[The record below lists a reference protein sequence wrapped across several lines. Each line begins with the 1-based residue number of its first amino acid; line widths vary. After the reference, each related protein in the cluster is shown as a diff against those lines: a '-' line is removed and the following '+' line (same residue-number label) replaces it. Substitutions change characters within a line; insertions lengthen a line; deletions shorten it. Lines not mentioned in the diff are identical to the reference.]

1 MIEFFQNLNWIIVGQ
16 IILIDILLGGDNAI
30 VIALAC
36 RHLPEKTRFKGILW
50 GTAGAIVI
58 RIVLIAFAVTL
69 LELPFLKII
78 GGLLLLWIGA
88 KLLIEEDEAH
98 DHISGSDRLISAIKT
113 IIIAD
118 LVMSVDNVIAV
129 ASAAEQ
135 ANDEHKLILVVFG
148 ILISIPIVVWG
159 SSIVL
164 KLMDRVPT
172 IVTLGAGLLGYLGGS
187 MIVTDVAIH
196 TELAEHL
203 PYLHLSLEQ
212 LNLHLSLPGCLGAF
226 GVIIVGWWVNRKREK
241 EQSASDDHDH
251 SAPA

>member
-50 GTAGAIVI
+50 GTVGAIVI
-58 RIVLIAFAVTL
+58 RILLIAFAVTL
-69 LELPFLKII
+69 LDLPFLKII

-88 KLLIEEDEAH
+88 KLLVEEDEAH

-135 ANDEHKLILVVFG
+135 AHNEHKLILVVFG

-164 KLMDRVPT
+164 KLMDRVPA
-172 IVTLGAGLLGYLGGS
+172 IVTLGAGLLGYLGGA
-187 MIVTDVAIH
+187 MIVTDAAIH
-196 TELAEHL
+196 AELAEHL
-203 PYLHLSLEQ
+203 PYMHLSLEQ
-212 LNLHLSLPGCLGAF
+212 ISLHLSVPGCLGAF
-226 GVIIVGWWVNRKREK
+226 GVIIVGWWVNRQREK
-241 EQSASDDHDH
+241 ELSKEDQDLSTPS
-251 SAPA
+251 

>member
-50 GTAGAIVI
+50 GTVGAIAI

-69 LELPFLKII
+69 LDLPFLKII

-88 KLLIEEDEAH
+88 KLLVEEDEAH

-135 ANDEHKLILVVFG
+135 AHDEHKLILVVFG

-164 KLMDRVPT
+164 KLIDRVPA
-172 IVTLGAGLLGYLGGS
+172 IVTLGAGLLGYLGGA
-187 MIVTDVAIH
+187 MIVTDAAIH
-196 TELAEHL
+196 ADLAEHL
-203 PYLHLSLEQ
+203 PYMHLSLEQ
-212 LNLHLSLPGCLGAF
+212 ISLHLSVPGCLGAF
-226 GVIIVGWWVNRKREK
+226 GVIIVGWWVNRQREK
-241 EQSASDDHDH
+241 ELSKEDQDLSTPS
-251 SAPA
+251 

>member
-50 GTAGAIVI
+50 GTVGAIAI
-58 RIVLIAFAVTL
+58 RIVLIAFAVSL
-69 LELPFLKII
+69 LDLPFLKII

-88 KLLIEEDEAH
+88 KLLVEEDEAH

-135 ANDEHKLILVVFG
+135 AHDEHKLILVVFG

-164 KLMDRVPT
+164 MLMDRVPA
-172 IVTLGAGLLGYLGGS
+172 IVTLGAGLLGYLGGA
-187 MIVTDVAIH
+187 MIVTDAAIH
-196 TELAEHL
+196 AELAEHL
-203 PYLHLSLEQ
+203 PYMHLSLEQ
-212 LNLHLSLPGCLGAF
+212 ISLHLSVPGCLGAF
-226 GVIIVGWWVNRKREK
+226 GVIIVGWWVNRQREK
-241 EQSASDDHDH
+241 ELSKEDQDLSTPS
-251 SAPA
+251 

>member
-1 MIEFFQNLNWIIVGQ
+1 MIEFFQNLNWIVVGQ

-50 GTAGAIVI
+50 GTVGAIAI

-69 LELPFLKII
+69 LDLPFLKII

-88 KLLIEEDEAH
+88 KLLVEEDEAH

-164 KLMDRVPT
+164 KLMDRVPA

-196 TELAEHL
+196 AELAEHL
-203 PYLHLSLEQ
+203 PYMHLSLEQ
-212 LNLHLSLPGCLGAF
+212 VSLHLSVPGCLGAF
-226 GVIIVGWWVNRKREK
+226 GVIIVGWWVNRQREK
-241 EQSASDDHDH
+241 EQSKEDQDLST
-251 SAPA
+251 PN

>member
-50 GTAGAIVI
+50 GTVGAIAI

-69 LELPFLKII
+69 LDLPFLKII

-88 KLLIEEDEAH
+88 KLLVEEDEAH

-135 ANDEHKLILVVFG
+135 ANDEHKLLLVVFG

-164 KLMDRVPT
+164 KLMDRVPA

-203 PYLHLSLEQ
+203 PYMHLSLEQ
-212 LNLHLSLPGCLGAF
+212 VNLHLSLPGCVGAF
-226 GVIIVGWWVNRKREK
+226 GVIIVGWWVNRQREK

-251 SAPA
+251 STSA

>member
-50 GTAGAIVI
+50 GTVGAIAI

-69 LELPFLKII
+69 LDLPFLKII

-88 KLLIEEDEAH
+88 KLLVEEDEAH

-135 ANDEHKLILVVFG
+135 AHDEHKLILVVFG

-164 KLMDRVPT
+164 KLMDRVPA
-172 IVTLGAGLLGYLGGS
+172 IVTLGAGLLGYLGGA
-187 MIVTDVAIH
+187 MIVTDAAIH
-196 TELAEHL
+196 AELAEHL
-203 PYLHLSLEQ
+203 PYMHLSLEQ
-212 LNLHLSLPGCLGAF
+212 ISLHLSVPGCLGAF
-226 GVIIVGWWVNRKREK
+226 GVIIVGWWVNRQREK
-241 EQSASDDHDH
+241 ELSKEDQDLSTPS
-251 SAPA
+251 

>member
-50 GTAGAIVI
+50 GTVGAIAI

-69 LELPFLKII
+69 LDLPFLKII

-88 KLLIEEDEAH
+88 KLLVEEDEAH

-164 KLMDRVPT
+164 KLMDRVPA

-203 PYLHLSLEQ
+203 PYMHLSLEQ
-212 LNLHLSLPGCLGAF
+212 VNLHLSLPGCVGAF
-226 GVIIVGWWVNRKREK
+226 GVIIVGWWVNRQREK
-241 EQSASDDHDH
+241 EQSANDEHDH
-251 SAPA
+251 SASA

>member
-50 GTAGAIVI
+50 GTVGAIAI
-58 RIVLIAFAVTL
+58 RIVLIAFAVSL
-69 LELPFLKII
+69 LDLPFLKII

-88 KLLIEEDEAH
+88 KLLVEEDEAH

-135 ANDEHKLILVVFG
+135 AHDEHKLILVVFG

-164 KLMDRVPT
+164 KLMDRVPA
-172 IVTLGAGLLGYLGGS
+172 IVTLGAGLLGYLGGA
-187 MIVTDVAIH
+187 MIVTDAAIH
-196 TELAEHL
+196 ADLAEHL
-203 PYLHLSLEQ
+203 PYMHLSLEQ
-212 LNLHLSLPGCLGAF
+212 ISLHLSVPGCLGAF
-226 GVIIVGWWVNRKREK
+226 GVIIVGWWVNRQREK
-241 EQSASDDHDH
+241 EQSKEDQDLSTP
-251 SAPA
+251 S

>member
-50 GTAGAIVI
+50 GTVGAIVI

-69 LELPFLKII
+69 LDLPFLKII

-88 KLLIEEDEAH
+88 KLLVEEDEAH

-135 ANDEHKLILVVFG
+135 AHDEHKLILVVFG

-164 KLMDRVPT
+164 KLMDRVPA
-172 IVTLGAGLLGYLGGS
+172 IVTLGAGLLGYLGGA
-187 MIVTDVAIH
+187 MIVTDAAIH
-196 TELAEHL
+196 AELAEHL
-203 PYLHLSLEQ
+203 PYMHLSLEQ
-212 LNLHLSLPGCLGAF
+212 ISLHLSVPGCLGAF
-226 GVIIVGWWVNRKREK
+226 GVIIVGWWVNRQREK
-241 EQSASDDHDH
+241 ELSKEDQDLSTPS
-251 SAPA
+251 

>member
-50 GTAGAIVI
+50 GTVGAIAI

-69 LELPFLKII
+69 LDLPFLKII

-88 KLLIEEDEAH
+88 KLLVEEDEAH

-164 KLMDRVPT
+164 KLMDRVPA

-196 TELAEHL
+196 KEMVEHL
-203 PYLHLSLEQ
+203 PYMHLSLEQ
-212 LNLHLSLPGCLGAF
+212 VSLHLSLPGCLGAF
-226 GVIIVGWWVNRKREK
+226 GVIIVGWWVNRQREK

-251 SAPA
+251 STHA

>member
-1 MIEFFQNLNWIIVGQ
+1 MLEFFQNLNWIIVGQ

-50 GTAGAIVI
+50 GTVGAIAI

-69 LELPFLKII
+69 LDLPFLKII

-88 KLLIEEDEAH
+88 KLLLEEDEAH

-135 ANDEHKLILVVFG
+135 ANDEHKLLLVIFG

-164 KLMDRVPT
+164 KLMDRVPA

-203 PYLHLSLEQ
+203 PYMHLSLEQ
-212 LNLHLSLPGCLGAF
+212 VNLHLSLPGCVGAF
-226 GVIIVGWWVNRKREK
+226 GVIIVGWWVNRQREK
-241 EQSASDDHDH
+241 EQSKEDQDLST
-251 SAPA
+251 PN